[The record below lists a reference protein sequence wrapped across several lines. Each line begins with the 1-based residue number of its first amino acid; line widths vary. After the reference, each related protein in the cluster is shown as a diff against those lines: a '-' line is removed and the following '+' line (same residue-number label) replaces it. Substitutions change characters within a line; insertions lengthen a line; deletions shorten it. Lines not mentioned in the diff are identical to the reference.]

1 MTCLCQVDGSTFTD
15 MSNTYHIKKSDKPD
29 QPLCDQSNYDK
40 EWDLRDKEDW
50 LNIHPLDRC
59 IWCTSIAF

>member
-1 MTCLCQVDGSTFTD
+1 MVIP
-15 MSNTYHIKKSDKPD
+15 MSNTYHLKKSDKPD

>member
-1 MTCLCQVDGSTFTD
+1 

-40 EWDLRDKEDW
+40 VSKKSRAFTTQKLISHSLTYQLELR
-50 LNIHPLDRC
+50 
-59 IWCTSIAF
+59 S